1 MCNASREAISTSRQ
15 GHIIHNS
22 SCLSMQIVTLTT
34 DLGEQDYALPALKG
48 CLLQKAAPLLLTDV
62 THHVKHF
69 DIVQAA
75 FVLGNVWRHFPEGAI
90 HVVWVNNYYAPQRDF
105 LVIQHQ
111 GHYFVGPDNGVFSLV
126 LGAVPE
132 QAYRLEYEDSDEFS
146 LRQLF
151 AFAVAHIAGGQPLEK
166 IGFPAGNILQRI
178 TFQPVTGPSHIR
190 GSVIYVDNFEN
201 VVLNISR
208 SLFDS
213 VGRGRPFSLHYKRHE
228 PLKQLCRHYSEAP
241 VGEPLCLFNASGYL
255 EIAVYMGKAAS
266 LLGLVLEDMVEV
278 VFGD

>member
-1 MCNASREAISTSRQ
+1 
-15 GHIIHNS
+15 
-22 SCLSMQIVTLTT
+22 MQIVTLTT

-48 CLLQKAAPLLLTDV
+48 CLLQKAAPLLLVDV
-62 THHVKHF
+62 THRVQNF

-75 FVLGNVWRHFPEGAI
+75 FVLGNVWRHFPKGAI
-90 HVVWVNNYYAPQRDF
+90 HLVWVNNYYAPQRDF
-105 LVIQHQ
+105 LVIQHE

-126 LGAVPE
+126 LGTVPE

-166 IGFPAGNILQRI
+166 IGLPAGNILQRI

-190 GSVIYVDNFEN
+190 GTVVYIDNFEN

-208 SLFDS
+208 GLFDA
-213 VGRGRPFSLHYKRHE
+213 VGRGRAFSLHYKRHE
-228 PLKQLCRHYSEAP
+228 PLNQLYRNYAEAP

-255 EIAVYMGKAAS
+255 EIAVYMGKASS
-266 LLGLVLEDMVEV
+266 LLGLVLDDMVEV
-278 VFGD
+278 VFEGSSNA